1 MKKLFAIAVT
11 IVILVNA
18 SAQQQDV
25 NSFFPDSIFGVGSLT
40 LTVAE
45 LTTGE
50 VLCSINPGKTLT
62 PASVQKL
69 VSTSAALEI
78 LGADYRFTTVI
89 GYKGQLN
96 RRGNVLTGDVI
107 IKGGGD
113 PALGSERFA
122 DHYGDIVRNMADA
135 IEKSG
140 ISRIDGRVIA
150 DETIYDLSPV
160 STRWSWGD
168 LGNYYGAGPYGLS
181 VFDNT
186 LRIHMKTGERG
197 SVPQIFKL
205 DPVIKD
211 LTLMSY
217 LLAEGTSDRGYVY
230 SAPYNNYAWISGFV
244 PENREEF
251 VLRASIPDPP
261 MVLANLL
268 TDELQA
274 RGIKV
279 TRGAGSIRTV
289 FDVAEGELQPVLEI
303 ASPPL
308 SDIIHILNHESVN
321 LYAEHML
328 KQLGYELSGT
338 GTISAGVQAVRT
350 FLDEAG
356 IQNRGIFIEDGSGL
370 APRNGMTSEFMVQL
384 IRHMLLNGN
393 NPETFRNSLPPAG
406 EAGTMRSYFRDPLFM
421 NNLRAKTG
429 TLSRVRGYAGVFTA
443 ASGKEFTFCI
453 LVNNYLGPL
462 SDVNKCIED
471 LFMYILLNN

>member
-1 MKKLFAIAVT
+1 
-11 IVILVNA
+11 
-18 SAQQQDV
+18 
-25 NSFFPDSIFGVGSLT
+25 
-40 LTVAE
+40 
-45 LTTGE
+45 
-50 VLCSINPGKTLT
+50 
-62 PASVQKL
+62 
-69 VSTSAALEI
+69 
-78 LGADYRFTTVI
+78 
-89 GYKGQLN
+89 
-96 RRGNVLTGDVI
+96 
-107 IKGGGD
+107 
-113 PALGSERFA
+113 
-122 DHYGDIVRNMADA
+122 MADA

-186 LRIHMKTGERG
+186 LRIYMKTGERG

-211 LTLMSY
+211 MTLKSY

-268 TDELQA
+268 SDELQA

-279 TRGAGSIRTV
+279 TRGAGSVRTV

-303 ASPPL
+303 VSPPL
-308 SDIIHILNHESVN
+308 SDIIHVLNHESVN

-370 APRNGMTSEFMVQL
+370 ASRNGMTSEFMVHL

-393 NPETFRNSLPPAG
+393 NPEIFRNSLPPAG

-421 NNLRAKTG
+421 GNLRAKTG